1 MHTTKHFNRRKEV
14 LMTTGGAKQVLLKY
28 LLMGFKSAQGHLMLR
43 ATREISRD
51 LTKLIASPDCDGSD

>member
-1 MHTTKHFNRRKEV
+1 MSSDISVTQISIYTTKHFNTRKDV

-28 LLMGFKSAQGHLMLR
+28 LLIGFKSAQGHLTLR

-51 LTKLIASPDCDGSD
+51 VA